1 MKTITIEV
9 EDNYWL
15 EILKLI
21 KKFPIKIIEEKN
33 SDANTKIQQKTP
45 LEEIGFIG
53 CGSADAIHFASA
65 TENHCHY
72 FVTDDKKF
80 KSQQGVQVLIV
91 SDYLD

>member
-21 KKFPIKIIEEKN
+21 KTLPVKIIEEKN
-33 SDANTKIQQKTP
+33 TDSILKTSHKLP

-53 CGSADAIHFASA
+53 CGSAD
-65 TENHCHY
+65 ENLSINYKEKLTYHLKEKHN
-72 FVTDDKKF
+72 
-80 KSQQGVQVLIV
+80 L
-91 SDYLD
+91 